1 LQLRQAQATEAVAQ
15 FDFRPADYFSAAETQ
30 APIVG
35 ALPRAK
41 SVESLQE
48 LELFFGGEAVPVHA
62 NMSAN
67 VGRLINAEQPA
78 RLLRVLRVADELQL
92 DLISESLFQDDLQA
106 GKFLPL
112 QPVANVFLGLFNPSG
127 FKRVRNKIYF
137 EADHW
142 PRRLADSVVVP
153 NQNVAS
159 KF

>member
-1 LQLRQAQATEAVAQ
+1 VR
-15 FDFRPADYFSAAETQ
+15 
-30 APIVG
+30 
-35 ALPRAK
+35 ALPETK

-48 LELFFGGEAVPVHA
+48 LELFFGGEAVLVHA

-67 VGRLINAEQPA
+67 AGRLITAEKPA

-92 DLISESLFQDDLQA
+92 DLIPDSLFQDDLQA

-112 QPVANVFLGLFNPSG
+112 QPVANVFLGLFDTSG

-137 EADHW
+137 ESDHW
-142 PRRLADSVVVP
+142 PRRLADSFVVP
-153 NQNVAS
+153 NQNFAS